1 MASYFNF
8 QTISFDLDA
17 PVSKMETHVK
27 ALLDLAQTPSEGAT
41 IKMVPY
47 ENLTP
52 ENVFYWYMMVKH
64 LKTLGEEGELLL
76 QAILPELTN
85 FCEYIQT

>member
-1 MASYFNF
+1 MKPIYS
-8 QTISFDLDA
+8 DLDA

-27 ALLDLAQTPSEGAT
+27 ALLELAQTPSEGAT
-41 IKMVPY
+41 IEMVPY

-52 ENVFYWYMMVKH
+52 ENVFYWYTMVKH
-64 LKTLGEEGELLL
+64 LNTLGEEGELLL
-76 QAILPELTN
+76 QTILPELTN